1 MSTEQNKDVV
11 RRAAEAV
18 NKRDLGTLDQ
28 LLAGPEEWKRD
39 VANLLTAFPDMQL
52 IQEDL
57 IAEGDQVVER
67 WTVRGTHQGPF
78 QSIPATGKH
87 VTFTGIDVF
96 RIVDG
101 KILLVGQSLDQLGLL
116 QQLGVI
122 PAMGQTS

>member
-18 NKRDLGTLDQ
+18 NKRDLGTVDQ
-28 LLAGPEEWKRD
+28 LLGGPEDWKRD

-122 PAMGQTS
+122 PQMG